1 MLIVYVCVFF
11 CPEQGEGDALPAG
24 ELPREKL
31 SSDLDTC
38 AASSSVCE
46 TREKE
51 AWEGDCQ
58 EHASLE
64 SLCFSTEAEEHCEAS
79 SLV

>member
-1 MLIVYVCVFF
+1 MLIVYFFFF

-24 ELPREKL
+24 KLPRQKL
-31 SSDLDTC
+31 SSDLDSC
-38 AASSSVCE
+38 APSSSVCE
-46 TREKE
+46 TKDKE
-51 AWEGDCQ
+51 AWEGDYQ

-64 SLCFSTEAEEHCEAS
+64 SLCVSTEAEEHCEAL